1 MALLL
6 LEDPDSGVMIGGI
19 DQRRTK
25 NGVGRQKTVP
35 VGTGKTQ
42 RMEAAGA
49 VSAIVMEVRFFF
61 ISLVCLE

>member
-1 MALLL
+1 MGLLL
-6 LEDPDSGVMIGGI
+6 LNDPGGDQDWGGI

-49 VSAIVMEVRFFF
+49 VSAIVSGVRFFF